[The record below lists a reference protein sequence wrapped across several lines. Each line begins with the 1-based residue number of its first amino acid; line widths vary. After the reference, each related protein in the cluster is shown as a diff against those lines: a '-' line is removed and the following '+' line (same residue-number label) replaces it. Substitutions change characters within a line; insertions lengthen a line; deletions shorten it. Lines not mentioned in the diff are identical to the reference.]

1 MNLSSRWCVTAV
13 VALGAVACSDPVPP
27 ASQGAIWVKIQANS
41 PAPAGKSCPSG
52 TSTTYDVPHVDP
64 NVINQETNRGEV
76 LDDFTYLH
84 WIVDGQNQS
93 TVSCSVKGGDTF
105 TFSGRLKGP
114 TVGADGKS
122 GLGSIEITDGTLDAT
137 HKGTATI
144 SITDTAALSSAL
156 TSPPGACTVD
166 AVKNNGNHQVQPGSI
181 WASFS
186 CTSVEAQPSD
196 YCKANGFFVLEN
208 CSQ

>member
-27 ASQGAIWVKIQANS
+27 ASQGAIWVNIQSNS
-41 PAPAGKSCPSG
+41 PAPAGKMCPSG
-52 TSTTYDVPHVDP
+52 ASTTYDVPHVDP
-64 NVINQETNRGEV
+64 NMINPTTNRTEV
-76 LDDFTYLH
+76 LDDYTYLH

-93 TVSCSVKGGDTF
+93 SVSCSVKGGDTF

-114 TVGADGKS
+114 TLG
-122 GLGSIEITDGTLDAT
+122 GLGSIEITNGTLDAS

-144 SITDTAALSSAL
+144 SITDTAALSSGL

-166 AVKNNGNHQVQPGSI
+166 AVKGNGNHQVQPGSI
-181 WASFS
+181 WASFQCS
-186 CTSVEAQPSD
+186 SVEAQPSD
-196 YCKANGFFVLEN
+196 YCKARGFFVLEN

>member
-27 ASQGAIWVKIQANS
+27 ASQGAIWVQIQSNS

-52 TSTTYDVPHVDP
+52 TSTTYDVPHVNPNPDP
-64 NVINQETNRGEV
+64 TSMKVEV
-76 LDDFTYLH
+76 LDDYNYLH
-84 WIVDGQNQS
+84 WIVDGQAGS

-105 TFSGRLKGP
+105 TFSGRLKGQ
-114 TVGADGKS
+114 TVGSDGMS
-122 GLGSIEITDGTLDAT
+122 GVGAIDISNGTLDAS

-144 SITDTAALSSAL
+144 SLSDTAALSQSL
-156 TSPPGACTVD
+156 TSPAAACTVD
-166 AVKNNGNHQVQPGSI
+166 AATGTGNHQVKAGSI
-181 WASFS
+181 WASFT

-196 YCKANGFFVLEN
+196 YCKAHGVFVLEN